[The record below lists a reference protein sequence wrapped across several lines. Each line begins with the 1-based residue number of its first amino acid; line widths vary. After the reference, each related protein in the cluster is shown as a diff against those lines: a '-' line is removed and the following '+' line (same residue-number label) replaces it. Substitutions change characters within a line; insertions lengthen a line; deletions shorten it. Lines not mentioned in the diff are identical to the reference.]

1 MPTVIDMNANIVKP
15 VFEIVQTGAGEFTH
29 QIPEAF
35 HSGFIRG
42 EGEGAERTKSNLDAV
57 SRKLTDLNLSRV
69 KLDPNHSNVVAN
81 GFREITSAIGE
92 SRNVLTGEAKRLT
105 EALTEKSNFKPDPA
119 MKAMVAGTFQAMR
132 PEERGAAVAKLIAEG
147 DGPTLAILASVSGV
161 YTGLGDEVKG
171 TIADRVFRRA
181 DAQMFGQLEDV
192 RFNLT
197 RVETASAAAVKANA
211 AFSAPMHKVGMAQ
224 ETHKSMIDQPK
235 SGFGVNA

>member
-15 VFEIVQTGAGEFTH
+15 VFDIVQTGSGEFTH
-29 QIPEAF
+29 QIPDTF
-35 HSGFIRG
+35 HPDYIRG
-42 EGEGAERTKSNLDAV
+42 EGEANERTKSNLGAV
-57 SRKLTDLNLSRV
+57 VRKLTDLNLNRV

-81 GFREITSAIGE
+81 GFREISAAIGE
-92 SRNVLTGEAKRLT
+92 SRNVLTGEAKRLSD
-105 EALTEKSNFKPDPA
+105 ALTEKANFKADPA
-119 MKAMVAGTFQAMR
+119 MKAIVVGTFKSMK
-132 PEERGAAVAKLIAEG
+132 PEERGSAVAKLIAEG

-211 AFSAPMHKVGMAQ
+211 AFSIPMHKVGMAQ

-235 SGFGVNA
+235 TGFGA